1 MHVYKCIY
9 SLTLFLPSQTH
20 FCRKAQEEL
29 AESEGRRATE
39 ALEREALT
47 ARKLESVE
55 LQLRAERAG
64 REASATQLL
73 KAEDGL
79 GEREAAWEAQ
89 RQILVQDAER
99 LREELAEVGRERDV
113 YRLKMEAS
121 APSSSSGGAAS
132 SSISGIGSA
141 PPSSGAPAVK
151 MAEYMSERK
160 AYDAEIGEL
169 SITCNALREELRM
182 KEDSISQERRYDEIL
197 CRRMLLFCCY
207 IPLPSLFSSLTLFC
221 STNVPITKITSN
233 YNRFIG
239 T

>member
-1 MHVYKCIY
+1 M
-9 SLTLFLPSQTH
+9 
-20 FCRKAQEEL
+20 

-99 LREELAEVGRERDV
+99 LREELSEVGRERDG

-121 APSSSSGGAAS
+121 S
-132 SSISGIGSA
+132 GSA
-141 PPSSGAPAVK
+141 A
-151 MAEYMSERK
+151 
-160 AYDAEIGEL
+160 
-169 SITCNALREELRM
+169 TFRM
-182 KEDSISQERRYDEIL
+182 TAAIA
-197 CRRMLLFCCY
+197 
-207 IPLPSLFSSLTLFC
+207 T
-221 STNVPITKITSN
+221 
-233 YNRFIG
+233 
-239 T
+239 

>member
-1 MHVYKCIY
+1 MHVYNACIQFIY
-9 SLTLFLPSQTH
+9 SLTLYLPSQTH

-121 APSSSSGGAAS
+121 APSSSSGGGDS

-141 PPSSGAPAVK
+141 PPSSGVPVVK
-151 MAEYMSERK
+151 MAEYISERK

-182 KEDSISQERRYDEIL
+182 KEDSISQERRYEEAL
-197 CRRMLLFCCY
+197 CVEVCCCFVDIY
-207 IPLPSLFSSLTLFC
+207 PYPLRPSLSLSLLL
-221 STNVPITKITSN
+221 K
-233 YNRFIG
+233 
-239 T
+239 